1 MAAKDLE
8 KTKHLAVFS
17 WCMYDWAN
25 SAFATTVLAAVLP
38 VYFASLIPEGGV
50 TVRLGTGVLTV
61 SGSGLWGY
69 AVSLSLLVSA
79 LCAPVLGAL
88 ADFSR
93 SKKRFL
99 FAFTAWGSIFSC
111 LLFFVGESDWLMCL
125 IFFVC
130 ANIGF
135 AGSMPFYDGF
145 LPEIA
150 TSEEIDWVSGKGYA
164 FGYAGGGILL
174 ALHVLLI
181 SFHETFG
188 IAERALSIRISL
200 GSVGIWWAVFAL
212 PMFLWVPEKG
222 RVDEKPPGFSYG
234 TFGFIRLFKTL
245 KSFGSHRDLGWFLI
259 AFLVYNDGI
268 QTVIAMAAIF
278 GKTALGLDA
287 TTLIGTLLMIQ
298 FIALPGA
305 LGFAKLAKR
314 IHAKRAIVVSLV
326 LWIGIIAY
334 AYFIDTALEFWIL
347 GGLVGLI
354 LGGSQA
360 ISRSLYGQLI
370 PRDRPAEFYGF
381 FAISAKF
388 ASVAGPLLFG
398 LVSDMSSN
406 PRHAI
411 LSIGCFFVLG
421 LILLGR
427 VNVERGRRVH
437 GVSIC

>member
-8 KTKHLAVFS
+8 KTNRLAVFS

-38 VYFASLIPEGGV
+38 VYFASLVPEDGV
-50 TVRLGTGVLTV
+50 TMRWATHAFTV
-61 SGSGLWGY
+61 SGSALWGY
-69 AVSLSLLVSA
+69 AVSFSLLVSA
-79 LCAPVLGAL
+79 LSAPVLGAL
-88 ADFSR
+88 ADFCR
-93 SKKRFL
+93 SKKKFL
-99 FAFTAWGSIFSC
+99 LAFTAWGSVFTC
-111 LLFFVGESDWLMCL
+111 LLFFVESGQWLLCL
-125 IFFVC
+125 GLFMC

-150 TSEEIDWVSGKGYA
+150 GPEEIDWVSAKGYA
-164 FGYAGGGILL
+164 LGYAGGGILL

-181 SFHETFG
+181 TCHETFG
-188 IAERALSIRISL
+188 IAERSLSIRISL

-222 RVDEKPPGFSYG
+222 PVEEKPAGFSYG

-245 KSFGSHRDLGWFLI
+245 KSFGSYKDLAWFLV

-268 QTVIAMAAIF
+268 QTVIVMAAIF

-305 LGFAKLAKR
+305 LGFAKLAEK
-314 IHAKRAIVVSLV
+314 IQAKRAIVVSLA
-326 LWIGIIAY
+326 LWIGIVAY

-347 GGLVGLI
+347 GGFVGLI

-370 PRDRPAEFYGF
+370 PKDRPAEFYGF
-381 FAISAKF
+381 FTISAKF
-388 ASVAGPLLFG
+388 ASVAGPFLFA
-398 LVSDMSSN
+398 LVSDISDN

-411 LSIGCFFVLG
+411 LSIGFFFVVG